1 MRASEGCS
9 GRSSALALWL
19 VALTLAAV
27 LPFGEVAAQPVY
39 YSDVLTYGVEGS
51 QLTDPDPDIPING
64 SVDQAQQIIA
74 GGPEDSGI
82 DLLVT
87 WSDTPVDIISRPVD
101 PNGTVVP
108 SIDNPYI
115 ADVLITL
122 QNVSGAD
129 IVGGALAF
137 TRPIGSYPSPDSLIG
152 LDTSSVG
159 FLLYTSMSPNL
170 ILPAVLFGPLVD
182 QASTSFLLRQVVA
195 GPMPENAIGG
205 VELPKLGVT
214 GFRSLPE
221 PGQLALVTMGLFLLA
236 FARRTS

>member
-1 MRASEGCS
+1 
-9 GRSSALALWL
+9 LAIWL
-19 VALTLAAV
+19 VALALVAV
-27 LPFGEVAAQPVY
+27 LPFGKAAAQPVY
-39 YSDVLTYGVEGS
+39 YSDVLTYGVEES
-51 QLTDPDPDIPING
+51 QLTDPNPDIPING
-64 SVDQAQQIIA
+64 SVDQTQQILA

-82 DLLVT
+82 GLLVT
-87 WSDTPVDIISRPVD
+87 WSDTPVDIIARPVD

-115 ADVLITL
+115 ADVLVTV

-129 IVGGALAF
+129 IFGGALAF

-152 LDTSSVG
+152 LDTDSVG

-170 ILPAVLFGPLVD
+170 ILPAVLFGSLAD
-182 QASTSFLLRQVVA
+182 QASTSFLLRQVIA
-195 GPMPENAIGG
+195 GPMPENTLGG

-214 GFRSLPE
+214 GFASLPE
-221 PGQLALVTMGLFLLA
+221 PGQLTLMTMALFLLA